1 MKIQIASD
9 LHFELWER
17 HLPDPLH
24 QFTPDES
31 RDVLILAGDIV
42 DGKRFYG
49 MPFIHREL
57 EMSPVILVPGNHEY
71 YHSRRQEV
79 DAFWR
84 GFAKD
89 YEDFYYLNDDTAEIA
104 GLRVYGAQ
112 WCSDFWGEPPIV
124 FHERI
129 EDFHLTP
136 GWDTFAHLEEHQRI
150 TARLA
155 GLAGKVDV
163 VITYFPPTLEA
174 IDLTLYEGDPNN
186 GYFINDAEPLV
197 RDVGAKLWVAGHI
210 HSPFDYRV
218 GPTRVVGNP
227 RGYPFEPARPGFA
240 AIKTIEVNEP

>member
-24 QFTPDES
+24 QFTPDTS

-42 DGKRFYG
+42 DGRRLYG
-49 MPFIHREL
+49 MPFIQREL
-57 EMSPVILVPGNHEY
+57 EISPVIFVPGNHEY
-71 YHSRRQEV
+71 YHARRQEV
-79 DAFWR
+79 EAFWR

-89 YEDFYYLNDDTAEIA
+89 NEGFYYLNDDTAEIA
-104 GLRVYGAQ
+104 GLRFYGAE
-112 WCSDFWGEPPIV
+112 WCSDFWGHPPIL

-129 EDFHLTP
+129 ADFHLTP
-136 GWDTFAHLEEHQRI
+136 GWDTYAHLEEYQRI

-163 VITYFPPTLEA
+163 VVTHFPPTVEA
-174 IDLTLYEGDPNN
+174 IDLELYEGDPNN

-197 RDVGAKLWVAGHI
+197 REVGATLWVAGHT

-218 GPTRVVGNP
+218 GPTRVVDNP
-227 RGYPFEPARPGFA
+227 RGYPFQPARPGFA
-240 AIKTIEVNEP
+240 AIKTIEVNTP